1 MFVSF
6 NTTRSYSF
14 PTFFKGKFDLIQ
26 GTVFDPFLPE
36 CDSCIPIL
44 VDEIFLKNE
53 LVFLNSVKFF
63 CFLK

>member
-1 MFVSF
+1 MFVSPF

-44 VDEIFLKNE
+44 VDEIFLK
-53 LVFLNSVKFF
+53 K
-63 CFLK
+63 